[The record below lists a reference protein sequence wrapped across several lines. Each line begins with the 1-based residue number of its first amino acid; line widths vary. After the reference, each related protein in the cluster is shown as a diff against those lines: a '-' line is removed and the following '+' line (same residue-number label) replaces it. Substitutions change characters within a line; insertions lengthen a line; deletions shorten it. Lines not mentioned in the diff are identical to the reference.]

1 MKYFIFIN
9 LLFISTFIS
18 AATSNQKNVLWEV
31 LEATPKKTSILDEVV
46 DATNL
51 NDVVEA
57 TGRKLDYD
65 RTPLDN
71 KVYKARVNPRIPET
85 KKAMGNTAMKKLLKV
100 SGWGYAA
107 TLALESLL
115 EGIDW
120 VIDPASQSIWRY
132 KQGNN
137 NYSCSYTIIIGG
149 NTFIKLFKG
158 ANGQTSYCPYD
169 MAISLLQD
177 RQTWSGYQGKTLTF
191 VNWDPEIKAD
201 STTFRFLF
209 EVVTNSSG
217 YTKYEYLSVPYSHQ
231 PYNPPS
237 EKEYLTEDDLADYM
251 LGTHKDFKDEK
262 YADKLPKPN
271 TWTSVAN
278 VFKPENRF
286 EEENSP
292 TVKVVTTHLDQA
304 NPESEDG
311 TISPDKDPEG
321 NPTGGFSL
329 PSFCSWA
336 TTVCEFIGWVKEDTE
351 IDHEEPEQPDLTS
364 LDREF
369 DTTFSAN
376 ASCPPNPVIEFPIV
390 GNVEL
395 PFNKICDFFAY
406 LKFCVLTA
414 SSLIACWIVSAAVR
428 GAES

>member
-31 LEATPKKTSILDEVV
+31 LEATPKKTSILDDVV

-85 KKAMGNTAMKKLLKV
+85 KKAMGNTAMKKLLKT

-107 TLALESLL
+107 TVALESLL
-115 EGIDW
+115 NGIDW
-120 VIDPASQSIWRY
+120 VIDPESQSIWRY
-132 KQGNN
+132 KRSNN
-137 NYSCSYTIIIGG
+137 WACKNFGYKWKYSQNILNCPSEVLAYSRCT
-149 NTFIKLFKG
+149 TSPSLYSDCYIKEIWADQYHTTKVSDLPKD
-158 ANGQTSYCPYD
+158 AIPERIDVEIASKYAGQTVYY
-169 MAISLLQD
+169 
-177 RQTWSGYQGKTLTF
+177 F
-191 VNWDPEIKAD
+191 
-201 STTFRFLF
+201 
-209 EVVTNSSG
+209 
-217 YTKYEYLSVPYSHQ
+217 LSVYKDKLITETDS
-231 PYNPPS
+231 
-237 EKEYLTEDDLADYM
+237 KEVMTEDDLADYM

-262 YADKLPKPN
+262 YKKDLPKPN

-278 VFKPENRF
+278 VFKPENKF

-292 TVKVVTTHLDQA
+292 TVKVVTTHLDQT
-304 NPESEDG
+304 NPESEDV

-321 NPTGGFSL
+321 NPTGGFTL

-364 LDREF
+364 LDRDF

-406 LKFCVLTA
+406 LKFGVLTA
-414 SSLIACWIVSAAVR
+414 SSLIACWIISAAVR